1 MADAQTPSE
10 PERSKTPDQSAPLDG
25 NDLETPKNSRQV
37 KEFWSRVVAADG
49 VSETVIQRRGLRK
62 LQQGFDELTAR
73 VASNEHEIE
82 QLKSALERQRP
93 RKQRRVLPRSQQA
106 FVDLQDV
113 EEARDQL
120 RDEAD
125 RIRPRRSARYGA
137 EPGSEVSETGN
148 NWDEEIEEVLDEI
161 QVSF

>member
-1 MADAQTPSE
+1 M
-10 PERSKTPDQSAPLDG
+10 
-25 NDLETPKNSRQV
+25 
-37 KEFWSRVVAADG
+37 KEFWSRVVVADS

-125 RIRPRRSARYGA
+125 RIRPRRSARHGA
-137 EPGSEVSETGN
+137 EPGSEVSEAGN
-148 NWDEEIEEVLDEI
+148 NWDGEIEEVLDEI